1 MRLINAEKLEYSFEL
16 SIKSWGRDCNS
27 NAPAIANTYKM
38 ALKRVKEEPTIDAV
52 EVVRC
57 RACKYYDIKYGVCD
71 LHSVS
76 SGAKVEMALKDFC
89 SYGERRVEE

>member
-16 SIKSWGRDCNS
+16 SIESWSWDRNS

-38 ALKRVKEEPTIDAV
+38 ALKQVKEEPTIDAV

-57 RACKYYDIKYGVCD
+57 KNCKWW
-71 LHSVS
+71 
-76 SGAKVEMALKDFC
+76 KDKSRCCNVNGLNNIVYNGDWFC
-89 SYGERRVEE
+89 RSGERREEDA